1 MHLVFAANDSEF
13 ATRTAWHTDAAQ
25 TCTCDRHAISLAWRA
40 FIHNFKLVLFW
51 LAITF
56 SSVCYGASQSSYIVA
71 ASQLTWQVNL
81 DRAECLSLVP
91 NRANIFHKD
100 FFDNPA
106 ILSIL
111 QATWPKKDIFRDNV
125 SCPFVFSFSILSGIT
140 KAVKYQGRPSVLSI
154 AVVVCARKPDKT
166 INDKLCSYKNIY
178 LFKQVSSELLAFEI
192 GVKAFVLSQKSQWIV
207 FKLDSDKLAHSP

>member
-1 MHLVFAANDSEF
+1 MHLVFAANDSDF
-13 ATRTAWHTDAAQ
+13 ATRNAWHTDAAQ
-25 TCTCDRHAISLAWRA
+25 MCTCGRHVVPLAWRA
-40 FIHNFKLVLFW
+40 FIQSFKLGLFW

-56 SSVCYGASQSSYIVA
+56 SSACYGESSFYIVT
-71 ASQLTWQVNL
+71 ASQLRWQVNL

-106 ILSIL
+106 IFSIL

-125 SCPFVFSFSILSGIT
+125 NCPYVFSFSILSGLT
-140 KAVKYQGRPSVLSI
+140 KAVKYQGRPSVISM

-178 LFKQVSSELLAFEI
+178 FFRQVSSEIAAFEI
-192 GVKAFVLSQKSQWIV
+192 GVKAFVLPQKSQWIV
-207 FKLDSDKLAHSP
+207 LKLDSDKLANSP